1 VVIQPDG
8 SWSFPANAPLFEGGN
23 VITAQA
29 VDGKGQA
36 SSISGGLECHCRYH
50 LTIPRTE
57 KMCWMMLQKIPLTS
71 GQVTNDSTPT
81 FSGTGEA
88 GATLNVMEGERHW
101 YGKYRR
107 EWRLDMDAASGLSI
121 PTQPDVC
128 RRGCSR

>member
-1 VVIQPDG
+1 VLDDVAENTGPI
-8 SWSFPANAPLFEGGN
+8 
-23 VITAQA
+23 
-29 VDGKGQA
+29 
-36 SSISGGLECHCRYH
+36 
-50 LTIPRTE
+50 
-57 KMCWMMLQKIPLTS
+57 TS

-107 EWRLDMDAASGLSI
+107 EWRLDMDACQRAEQRHA
-121 PTQPDVC
+121 QPDVC